1 MSKTD
6 TSQKNNSDE
15 KISICDIMKNNSSQI
30 IRKLESQVPSR
41 VQQYSDLYSAYLH
54 TLDDVF
60 GSCYMSEKQFFDNLN
75 IDQNVLK
82 IFQKLS
88 QTLTQSYLDQIDM
101 YAKYRQELTQ
111 MQISGMK
118 SYDSFL
124 HTMMESYGKFLS
136 QFNKSLDV
144 HEK

>member
-82 IFQKLS
+82 TFQKLS

-111 MQISGMK
+111 MQISGLK
-118 SYDSFL
+118 VYDNVL
-124 HTMMESYGKFLS
+124 HTMMESYAKTLS
-136 QFNKSLDV
+136 QFNHFTSSQKT
-144 HEK
+144 

>member
-82 IFQKLS
+82 TFQKLS
-88 QTLTQSYLDQIDM
+88 QTLTQLYLDQIDM

-111 MQISGMK
+111 MQISGLK
-118 SYDSFL
+118 VYDNVL
-124 HTMMESYGKFLS
+124 HTMMESYAKTLS
-136 QFNKSLDV
+136 QFNHFTSSQKT
-144 HEK
+144 

>member
-82 IFQKLS
+82 TFQKLS
-88 QTLTQSYLDQIDM
+88 QTLTQSYLDQITM

-111 MQISGMK
+111 MQISGLK
-118 SYDSFL
+118 VYDNVL
-124 HTMMESYGKFLS
+124 HTMMESYAKTLS
-136 QFNKSLDV
+136 QFNHFTSSQKT
-144 HEK
+144 